1 MQSRSRGRRRARRN
15 PAWVSDTAPCGCLW
29 LGSIWALSSLHPP
42 SGAFRPW
49 SFTLLSLTL
58 ALPASGQASS
68 QPDQMSK
75 HSVCHQPVLR
85 MSMVHVHISWRGWGA
100 NADSKAISQAWQRF
114 RLSNSLSGP
123 PKLLVPGPHFEQ
135 LGCIIFNSL
144 QLTCPRILSLHPHR
158 NSWRN
163 PHFAHEETEA

>member
-49 SFTLLSLTL
+49 SFTLLSLTPV
-58 ALPASGQASS
+58 LPASGQASS

-85 MSMVHVHISWRGWGA
+85 MSMVHVHISWRGWGGKCRFQGDKSGLA
-100 NADSKAISQAWQRF
+100 EISPFQQPLGTTKAAGPWATLRAAGAYHFQQFTAHLPTHSFIAPSQKF
-114 RLSNSLSGP
+114 LEESSL
-123 PKLLVPGPHFEQ
+123 
-135 LGCIIFNSL
+135 C
-144 QLTCPRILSLHPHR
+144 T
-158 NSWRN
+158 
-163 PHFAHEETEA
+163 